1 MADDNVKPLTS
12 ANDSW
17 HQAVMLFTGYKAP
30 ARDTLF
36 TSLTGNE
43 GIPQMKVEISRQNS
57 VTYVD
62 VDDLNWMVENSGWR
76 IENTDFVIPFYAT
89 SGDTASTG
97 DQVSMYK
104 ARFTLLGNKSNDG
117 PPAGGVVEGGEF
129 KSQYDDH
136 LGLSGDKA
144 TWSTQDLTQYSY
156 GTGRAL
162 EALLYKDQGTHGFAW
177 NGVDVP
183 NDQAVSLGSFDT
195 AAASFDRVAQFF
207 AARSKAVE
215 EWESR
220 LGTEQN
226 EAWRGQAAGVF
237 WNLVHTLGKQYAGYA
252 KDMRPAG
259 TTGSLQGDEIRQAKT
274 DFRNAVVELHRRWM
288 DWELYMGNPLR
299 WLHDLLK
306 EIADHVWHNNIKQ
319 ITYKV
324 NSTGGQYAS
333 FYTTYHTTGSFTQDA
348 TRLGK
353 ADAFGNLTELSTWKK
368 VGERAVEN
376 WQASVIEN
384 LVEPADEAIR
394 QVHNSWS
401 TKNFDLGSIRTRGGD
416 DLSSQHAEDQ
426 AAKDKAEAEAAAAAA
441 AKKQEEF
448 MQWQKDQAA
457 AAAAATAAA
466 KAEQEAKE
474 KAAKEEQEA
483 KEKAAKAEQ
492 AAKEKAAKEE
502 QARRD
507 AEAAAKQAE
516 QEAKQE
522 AKQAEQEAKQEAAR
536 AEQEAKQEE
545 KEKEQEAKQ
554 AEQEQKQEEAR
565 ARQEQMQVLQMNQA
579 KSEQERARKA
589 QEEQQAEA
597 EAKQAAKEAEQETK
611 QAEQE
616 AKQEAAR
623 AEQEAKQAERE
634 KEQEAKQAE
643 QEAKQA
649 EKEKEAQAA
658 QEAARKEAEQK
669 QAEQEQRQSAQ
680 EKEREEARAQAQA
693 AYDEQRQQVLGG
705 GSLNGGSLD
714 GVSLDRRSPDAGP
727 LGGGSLNGGSL
738 DGVSLDRRSLDAGS
752 PGGGSLNG
760 GLLDGGLPDGGAAAR
775 DALNRIADGPGVVGG
790 GSLNGGDL
798 IGGPLGDGDLASLSP
813 STISGPVHQGDGL
826 PGPDG
831 GVTHMDRD
839 GRVVTE
845 YPDGSTTVIDPDHH
859 TATITRPD
867 GTSMTGPLNTGDTL
881 PNPDGSLSH
890 LDEEGRLVTEF
901 PDGSTSV
908 LDPGTGATTYTRPDG
923 TTTSGYLN
931 GGIGS
936 PAPGYDG
943 PSYGSGLPYEEEL
956 YDELP
961 YASPF
966 DRAASAPAAGGTSAP
981 MIGTPLNTGSLPG
994 SSLGGSPQSA
1004 GAPMGG
1010 MPMGGMPMG
1019 GMPMGGQGG
1028 GQGGQGTS
1036 ERIRNVIDGGQVVSN
1051 RRSRGGAGTTA
1062 AGRAPDEAPIALPR
1076 NATTTGGMP
1085 MVPPP
1090 GGGAPARPQTES
1102 GDRARD
1108 AWIQEEED
1116 VWGTDEGG
1124 APAVIGR

>member
-1 MADDNVKPLTS
+1 MADENVKPLTS

-17 HQAVMLFTGYKAP
+17 HQAVWLFTGYKAP
-30 ARDTLF
+30 LRDTLF
-36 TSLTGNE
+36 TSLVGNE

-62 VDDLNWMVENSGWR
+62 VEDLDWMTENSGWR

-89 SGDTASTG
+89 GEDDASTG

-117 PPAGGVVEGGEF
+117 PPVGGVVEGGEF
-129 KSQYDDH
+129 KSQYDNH

-177 NGVDVP
+177 NGLDVP
-183 NDQAVSLGSFDT
+183 NDQAVTLSSFDT
-195 AAASFDRVAQFF
+195 AAASFDRAAQFF
-207 AARSKAVE
+207 VDRAAAVK

-237 WNLVHTLGKQYAGYA
+237 WNLVHTLEKQYSGYA

-259 TTGSLQGDEIRQAKT
+259 TTGSLQGGEIRQAKT

-306 EIADHVWHNNIKQ
+306 EIADHVWHRNIRQ

-324 NSTGGQYAS
+324 NSTGGMYPS
-333 FYTTYHTTGSFTQDA
+333 YYTTYHTTGTFDQDA

-353 ADAFGNLTELSTWKK
+353 ADGFGPLKELSTWKK
-368 VGERAVEN
+368 VGERAIEN

-384 LVEPADEAIR
+384 LVKPADDAIEK
-394 QVHNSWS
+394 VHSSWS
-401 TKNFDLGSIRTRGGD
+401 TKNFDLGSIRTRGSD
-416 DLSSQHAEDQ
+416 DLSSLYADDQ
-426 AAKDKAEAEAAAAAA
+426 AAKEKAEAEAAAAE
-441 AKKQEEF
+441 AKRQQEEF
-448 MQWQKDQAA
+448 IQWQKDQAA
-457 AAAAATAAA
+457 AAAAAAAAA

-474 KAAKEEQEA
+474 KAAKAEQEA

-492 AAKEKAAKEE
+492 EAKEKAAAEE

-507 AEAAAKQAE
+507 REAEAKQAE

-522 AKQAEQEAKQEAAR
+522 AKEKEQEAKQEA
-536 AEQEAKQEE
+536 

-554 AEQEQKQEEAR
+554 AEAEAKQEAKETEAKAQQEKLQAEQDAKQAEQEKKQEEAQ
-565 ARQEQMQVLQMNQA
+565 ARQEQMQMLQINQA
-579 KSEQERARKA
+579 KAEQERARKA

-597 EAKQAAKEAEQETK
+597 EAKQAAKEAEQEAK

-616 AKQEAAR
+616 AKQEAKQ
-623 AEQEAKQAERE
+623 AEQEAKQEAKE

-643 QEAKQA
+643 QEAKQEA
-649 EKEKEAQAA
+649 KEKEAEAA
-658 QEAARKEAEQK
+658 QEAARKEQEKQ
-669 QAEQEQRQSAQ
+669 QAEQEQRQLAQ
-680 EKEREEARAQAQA
+680 EKEREEAQAQAQA
-693 AYDEQRQQVLGG
+693 AYDEQRQQILGG
-705 GSLNGGSLD
+705 
-714 GVSLDRRSPDAGP
+714 
-727 LGGGSLNGGSL
+727 
-738 DGVSLDRRSLDAGS
+738 GS
-752 PGGGSLNG
+752 PGGGSPEARSLEEA
-760 GLLDGGLPDGGAAAR
+760 LSRIGA
-775 DALNRIADGPGVVGG
+775 DPGVVGS
-790 GSLNGGDL
+790 GSLNGS
-798 IGGPLGDGDLASLSP
+798 LGSDDLASLSP
-813 STISGPVHQGDGL
+813 TTITGPVYQGDGL

-831 GVTHMDRD
+831 ALTHLDAD
-839 GRVVTE
+839 GRVVTD
-845 YPDGSTTVIDPDHH
+845 YPDGSSTVIDPDTH
-859 TATITRPD
+859 TATVTRPD
-867 GTSMTGPLNTGDTL
+867 GTSLTGPLNTGDTL
-881 PNPDGSLSH
+881 PNPDGSLTR
-890 LDEEGRLVTEF
+890 LDSEGRIVTEF

-908 LDPGTGATTYTRPDG
+908 LDPGTGSTSYTLPDG

-931 GGIGS
+931 GTPG
-936 PAPGYDG
+936 APLTGDASYA
-943 PSYGSGLPYEEEL
+943 YGSSDSPYGSYEEEL

-966 DRAASAPAAGGTSAP
+966 DRAAASADTTASTP

-994 SSLGGSPQSA
+994 SSLSDSGGSGQA
-1004 GAPMGG
+1004 TG

-1028 GQGGQGTS
+1028 GQGQGTN
-1036 ERIRNVIDGGQVVSN
+1036 ERIRSVIDGGQVVSN
-1051 RRSRGGAGTTA
+1051 RRPRSGTGTTA
-1062 AGRAPDEAPIALPR
+1062 SGRAPDEAPIALPR
-1076 NATTTGGMP
+1076 NATTSSGVP
-1085 MVPPP
+1085 FVPPA

>member
-1 MADDNVKPLTS
+1 MADENVKPLTS

-17 HQAVMLFTGYKAP
+17 HQAVMFFTGYKAP

-36 TSLTGNE
+36 KSLIGND
-43 GIPQMKVEISRQNS
+43 GIPQMKVEISKQNS

-89 SGDTASTG
+89 SDDTASTG

-129 KSQYDDH
+129 KSQYDNH

-144 TWSTQDLTQYSY
+144 TWSTEDLTQYSY

-220 LGTEQN
+220 LGTEQS

-237 WNLVHTLGKQYAGYA
+237 WNLVHALGKQYDGYA
-252 KDMRPAG
+252 KDMRPTDA
-259 TTGSLQGDEIRQAKT
+259 TGSLQGDEIRQAKT

-333 FYTTYHTTGSFTQDA
+333 YYTTYHTTGSFNQDA

-368 VGERAVEN
+368 VGERAIEN

-394 QVHNSWS
+394 LVHNSWS
-401 TKNFDLGSIRTRGGD
+401 TKNFDLGSIRTRGGE
-416 DLSSQHAEDQ
+416 DLSSQYAEDQ

-441 AKKQEEF
+441 AKAQADF

-457 AAAAATAAA
+457 AAAAAAAAA
-466 KAEQEAKE
+466 KAEQD
-474 KAAKEEQEA
+474 A

-492 AAKEKAAKEE
+492 DAKEKAAKAEQDAKEKAAKEE

-516 QEAKQE
+516 AEAKQEAKEAEQEAKQAEKEKEQEAKQAEQEAKQEAKEAEQKAEQERLRAEQEAKQAEQEKKQEEAQGRQEQMQLLQMNQSKAEQERARKEQEAQQAEAEAKQAEQEAKQE
-522 AKQAEQEAKQEAAR
+522 AKQAEQEAKQEAKQ

-554 AEQEQKQEEAR
+554 AEQE
-565 ARQEQMQVLQMNQA
+565 
-579 KSEQERARKA
+579 
-589 QEEQQAEA
+589 
-597 EAKQAAKEAEQETK
+597 
-611 QAEQE
+611 
-616 AKQEAAR
+616 
-623 AEQEAKQAERE
+623 
-634 KEQEAKQAE
+634 
-643 QEAKQA
+643 AKQA
-649 EKEKEAQAA
+649 EKEKEAEAA
-658 QEAARKEAEQK
+658 QEAARKEAEQQ
-669 QAEQEQRQSAQ
+669 QAEQEQRQLAQ
-680 EKEREEARAQAQA
+680 EKEREEAQAQAQA

-714 GVSLDRRSPDAGP
+714 GGSLDRRALVPDS
-727 LGGGSLNGGSL
+727 LGSGSLNS
-738 DGVSLDRRSLDAGS
+738 
-752 PGGGSLNG
+752 
-760 GLLDGGLPDGGAAAR
+760 GLLDGGTPDGGSAAR
-775 DALNRIADGPGVVGG
+775 DALNRISADPGAIGS
-790 GSLNGGDL
+790 GSLNDGSLGSVLGGDD
-798 IGGPLGDGDLASLSP
+798 ITSQSP
-813 STISGPVHQGDGL
+813 TTISGPVYQGDGL

-831 GVTHMDRD
+831 AVTHMDSD
-839 GRVVTE
+839 GRVVTDHT
-845 YPDGSTTVIDPDHH
+845 DGSRTTIDPQNH

-890 LDEEGRLVTEF
+890 LDSEGRLVTEF

-908 LDPGTGATTYTRPDG
+908 LDPETGATNYTYPDG

-931 GGIGS
+931 GSPGS
-936 PAPGYDG
+936 PLSGYDG
-943 PSYGSGLPYEEEL
+943 SAYDSSYGSGFPYEEEL

-966 DRAASAPAAGGTSAP
+966 DRAAASADGATSTP

-994 SSLGGSPQSA
+994 SSISDSGQSS
-1004 GAPMGG
+1004 GT
-1010 MPMGGMPMG
+1010 PMGGMPMG

-1051 RRSRGGAGTTA
+1051 RKNRGGGTGLTSA
-1062 AGRAPDEAPIALPR
+1062 SRAPDEAPIALPR
-1076 NATTTGGMP
+1076 NATTTSGVP
-1085 MVPPP
+1085 MAPPP